1 MVEFLF
7 VDMDDTIL
15 DFKKAEAVAIRK
27 TLSDFGVEPT
37 DQVCQRYSDINQLHW
52 EALERKEITREQV
65 LTGRFE
71 VLFGE
76 LGVAV
81 DPQECAAR
89 YTKNL
94 AKGDFILPGA
104 EDVLIALQGK
114 YKLYL
119 ASNGT
124 TWVQKERI
132 AGSGIG
138 KYFEEIFISQEMGA
152 NKPATEFF
160 ASCFAKIPGF
170 DKARAM
176 IVGDSL
182 TSDILG
188 GKNVGIATCWYN
200 PKKKP
205 QKPEITP
212 DYEIEKLSDLI
223 ALLETL

>member
-1 MVEFLF
+1 MVEYLFL
-7 VDMDDTIL
+7 DMDDTIL

-27 TLSDFGVEPT
+27 TLADFDVLPT
-37 DQVCQRYSDINQLHW
+37 DAVCERYSYINQLHW

-76 LGVAV
+76 LGVSV
-81 DPQECAAR
+81 DPQECASR

-94 AKGDFILPGA
+94 AQGDFILPGA
-104 EDVLIALQGK
+104 EAVLQALRGK

-132 AGSGIG
+132 AGSGIA
-138 KYFEEIFISQEMGA
+138 KYFDDIFISQEMGA
-152 NKPATEFF
+152 NKPAPEFF
-160 ASCFAKIPGF
+160 APCFAKIPGF
-170 DKARAM
+170 DKAKTM

-200 PKKKP
+200 PKQKP
-205 QKPEITP
+205 AKPEITP
-212 DYEIEKLSDLI
+212 DYEIQKLSDLI
-223 ALLETL
+223 DLLEKL